1 MNTPLDTNTPPNAPP
16 ETPTEASAG
25 AAQAAPK
32 ARRGPSLRRFTPQE
46 RERLERLRQAVR
58 NGERSE
64 SFPVDRRQDFV
75 RWLIANGRL
84 SES

>member
-16 ETPTEASAG
+16 DTPAEASAG
-25 AAQAAPK
+25 AAQAPK

>member
-1 MNTPLDTNTPPNAPP
+1 MNAPLETNTDTNTPPSTAPDAP
-16 ETPTEASAG
+16 AG
-25 AAQAAPK
+25 AAPAPPK
-32 ARRGPSLRRFTPQE
+32 GRRGPSLRRFTPRE

-58 NGERSE
+58 DGERSE

>member
-1 MNTPLDTNTPPNAPP
+1 MNAPLDTNTPPSTAPD
-16 ETPTEASAG
+16 TPAGEAPAP
-25 AAQAAPK
+25 PK
-32 ARRGPSLRRFTPQE
+32 ARRGPSLRRFTPRE

-58 NGERSE
+58 DGERGE

-75 RWLIANGRL
+75 RWLIAHGRL

>member
-16 ETPTEASAG
+16 ETPAE
-25 AAQAAPK
+25 APK